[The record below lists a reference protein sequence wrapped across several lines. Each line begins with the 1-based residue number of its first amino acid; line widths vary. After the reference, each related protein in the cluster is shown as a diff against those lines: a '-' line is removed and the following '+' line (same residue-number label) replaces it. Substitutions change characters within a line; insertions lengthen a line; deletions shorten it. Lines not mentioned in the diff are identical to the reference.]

1 LWTKKIYLGQHDN
14 AIQVEFF
21 ERFTYMGRRFEKD
34 GPYGRCIMLLAK
46 HVHKNKYW
54 AWKILHDF
62 LFSFPLKMLYDFH
75 GITFT
80 R

>member
-1 LWTKKIYLGQHDN
+1 
-14 AIQVEFF
+14 
-21 ERFTYMGRRFEKD
+21 MGRRFEKG
-34 GPYGRCIMLLAK
+34 GPYGSCIVLLAR
-46 HVHKNKYW
+46 HVDKNKYW
-54 AWKILHDF
+54 AWQLLHDF